1 MISLSRQE
9 IVRTS
14 QLIVVKVGTNVL
26 TAADGNLNR
35 TRIFRLV
42 DEICDLRRNGKEVIL
57 VSSGAV
63 GAGVARL
70 GLSARPS
77 DHPKLQA
84 IAAIGQS
91 KLMQTY
97 EEALATH
104 GVCAGQVLLTAD
116 DLSRRQQYLNV
127 RNTFRSLLEYQALPI
142 VNENDTVSVEELHST
157 FGDNDR
163 LGALVANLFPEPL
176 LILLTD
182 VDGLYDGDPSE
193 NTSHLIP
200 VVDRWSAAL
209 MDMVAEKRSNRS
221 KGGMSSKLRAARM
234 VTASGGNVIIA
245 NGDDLDVLTKIY
257 AGQEIGT
264 VFFPKRPL
272 LARKRWLGFAVS
284 PKGTLVLDDGA
295 VEALLNKGKSLLPI
309 GVVDASGKFEKGD
322 VVSLVTLDGK
332 EIARGLS
339 NYGTRDVLQ
348 IRRKKCCEIHDILG
362 HCPYEEIV
370 SRDNIQIVEES

>member
-26 TAADGNLNR
+26 TADDGSLNR

-42 DEICDLRRNGKEVIL
+42 DEICDLRNDGKEVIL

-70 GLSARPS
+70 GLECRPS
-77 DHPKLQA
+77 EHPKLQA
-84 IAAIGQS
+84 VAAIGQS

-97 EEALATH
+97 EEALTEH

-127 RNTFRSLLEYQALPI
+127 TNTFRSLLEYHALPI

-163 LGALVANLFPEPL
+163 LGALVANLFSEPL

-193 NTSHLIP
+193 STSHLIP
-200 VVDRWSAAL
+200 VVDRWTASL

-221 KGGMSSKLRAARM
+221 KGGMSSKLRAAKM
-234 VTASGGNVIIA
+234 VTASGGSVIIA
-245 NGDDLDVLTKIY
+245 NGDDPDILTKIY
-257 AGQEIGT
+257 AGEEVGT
-264 VFFPKRPL
+264 VFFPKRQL
-272 LARKRWLGFAVS
+272 LARKRWLGFAVA
-284 PKGTLVLDDGA
+284 PKGKLILDDGA
-295 VEALLNKGKSLLPI
+295 VEALLNNGKSLLPI
-309 GVVDASGKFEKGD
+309 GVVDASGKFERGD
-322 VVSLVTLDGK
+322 VVSLVALDGK

-348 IRRKKCCEIHDILG
+348 IRRKKSSEIREILG
-362 HCPYEEIV
+362 HCPYVEIV
-370 SRDNIQIVEES
+370 SRDNIQLIE